1 MTGRVVTF
9 DLFSALLD
17 SRSGGSA
24 ALDRLARARGW
35 DVDGT
40 QLYDAW
46 DPRNKAAQRR
56 CREWQPWRVP
66 AGRAMA
72 EAYDSLA
79 LRGDPAQAVEALVA
93 SMPDWPLWPD
103 VATGLP
109 EVRRAGWRPGLLSS
123 VDDHLFL
130 STAAASLVDHD
141 VALTSE
147 RLGVY
152 KPHAAVYHRA
162 VELLGSPV
170 HVPTSARDVRGAL
183 EAGIPVV
190 RMRRPGHEVDPDG
203 PQPDHEV
210 GSTHELPGV
219 LATLPG

>member
-1 MTGRVVTF
+1 
-9 DLFSALLD
+9 
-17 SRSGGSA
+17 
-24 ALDRLARARGW
+24 
-35 DVDGT
+35 
-40 QLYDAW
+40 
-46 DPRNKAAQRR
+46 
-56 CREWQPWRVP
+56 
-66 AGRAMA
+66 
-72 EAYDSLA
+72 
-79 LRGDPAQAVEALVA
+79 
-93 SMPDWPLWPD
+93 MPDWPLWPD

-123 VDDHLFL
+123 VDDDLFL
-130 STAAASLVDHD
+130 STAAAALVDHD

-219 LATLPG
+219 LATLPA

>member
-1 MTGRVVTF
+1 MRGRVVTF

-35 DVDGT
+35 DGDGT

-46 DPRNKAAQRR
+46 DPR